1 MFLSKYLLLLNL
13 EKSKESV
20 LLFWDMQNVGRER
33 EHDHSLH
40 CVDIIHFSG
49 ILADTSRCLIDC
61 VVLPQQTRTK
71 GKKKSFNYHAADTW
85 SEILLRNY
93 FWQSSFLPRIEYQN
107 VVSIFPWLWNKF
119 HSLWRL
125 RSWIR
130 MWNRKDQVTVIV
142 LNI

>member
-61 VVLPQQTRTK
+61 AVLPQQTRTK
-71 GKKKSFNYHAADTW
+71 GKKKVLTIMLQILGVKYCW
-85 SEILLRNY
+85 EIIFGKAVFSLELNIKMW
-93 FWQSSFLPRIEYQN
+93 FPFFHDCGTSSILCDVWGPGSGCGIGRTR
-107 VVSIFPWLWNKF
+107 
-119 HSLWRL
+119 SLW
-125 RSWIR
+125 
-130 MWNRKDQVTVIV
+130 
-142 LNI
+142 